1 MKKMS
6 AEEKAIRE
14 NDVAW
19 GKAACEKD
27 LDAVVSLYCKDGALL
42 WTGEPAA
49 VGIAAIRKNWAE
61 MMKIPGLSLEFIPER
76 IVVSESG
83 DLASDFGVV
92 KLGQEDAANF
102 SYTVVTAKYLVV
114 WRKEKNGWKV
124 LYDSYNLNSES

>member
-14 NDVAW
+14 QDVAW
-19 GKAACEKD
+19 GKAASKKD
-27 LDAVVSLYCKDGALL
+27 LDGVVSFYCKDGTLV
-42 WTGEPAA
+42 WTGQPAA
-49 VGIAAIRKNWAE
+49 HGSAAIRKNWAQ

-92 KLGQEDAANF
+92 KFGQEDPANF
-102 SYTVVTAKYLVV
+102 TYTLVTAKYLVV
-114 WRKEKNGWKV
+114 WRKEKKAWKV
-124 LYDSYNLNSES
+124 LYDSYNYNSGS